1 MSQTLDT
8 RIEEA
13 LTDSVIP
20 DELMKLIGETEQ
32 ALTEAISTAADISRR
47 AMDPIEM
54 PNANIARAS
63 VEDAENSADA

>member
-1 MSQTLDT
+1 MSQNLDT

-13 LTDSVIP
+13 LTNSITP
-20 DELMKLIGETEQ
+20 DDLMKLIGETEQ